1 MFTLPPFVDFL
12 YLDKY
17 SNMFLSD
24 YSGGLMRKLVILLS
38 VLMLGMGV
46 FAADYGVYKLEDGQM
61 VIIKQV
67 KNNPIVTIDTWIKTG
82 SINENDQNNGVS
94 HFLEHLFFKGTKNHT
109 PGDFDKILES
119 KGAVTNAATSKDF
132 THYYITIPSKYFDTA
147 IDLHADMLLNPLIP
161 RKELEKERKVVMEEI
176 AKDANSPNEKV
187 YENLNEM
194 LYKTHPYKRKV
205 LGTNEIIGKISREEI
220 LEYYNTHYAPQ
231 NMITIIIGDVEPQ
244 HALAKVKE
252 HFKASPRKIV
262 KNINKPEK
270 PITSKLIKI
279 DYQPVQGGYLLIGYR
294 GVDAVNNDSYA
305 LDVLATIL
313 GDGRSSVLYQTV
325 KEQKQLAYS
334 ISSNNSSFKEDGIFS
349 ISANYTPENVDKL
362 QKAIFEEIAKI
373 QKQGVT
379 SQQLKLAQNILERD
393 TYYDRESI
401 SNISSEIGYTMVL
414 TDNPKYYDEYLN
426 NIKKVTASDVKKV
439 ANMYL
444 NQNKSA
450 TSIVLPLE
458 SKNVQKTVNAK
469 IEHSAKLVSEIPS
482 TKKYLLDSGATL
494 LISPNDLNDIV
505 AMSIYVKGG
514 EFLEKIPGTADMTSS
529 VMMKG
534 TKKYSSLE
542 LAQILEEKG
551 IKISPSASV
560 DDFSIDILTTKAQLA
575 KTFELLDEVV
585 NNASFDDYEIEKTRT
600 AKLNSIKKSRDIP
613 INLAFEEYKSL
624 IFENSVYSYG
634 SKLFEK
640 TLPKIQQD
648 DILEY
653 YNTIFCPQ
661 NIVISINGNVNTG
674 DVVNQLTEIFALKDK
689 ENCSAFD
696 YNNYASKIYP
706 ITTPKIFDKKI
717 DDLKAAWLVIGWQT
731 AGVQNQKDYATLQVI
746 DALLGSGMSSRL
758 FRNVRDQEGLAY
770 QLGSSYSPHI
780 LKGAFTIF
788 IGTNPKTLSFAREKM
803 LAEITRLKAEFV
815 SDTELREAKDKII
828 GNYIISQETN
838 LEKASSVGWFET
850 SGRGFDYKD
859 KYEKIINSVSASD
872 IVEVAN
878 RYFTEN
884 YVTSI
889 VEGNK

>member
-1 MFTLPPFVDFL
+1 MIQ
-12 YLDKY
+12 
-17 SNMFLSD
+17 
-24 YSGGLMRKLVILLS
+24 GGLMKKLIILLS
-38 VLMLGMGV
+38 VFMFGMGV
-46 FAADYGVYKLEDGQM
+46 FASDYSVYKLDDGQM

-67 KNNPIVTIDTWIKTG
+67 NNNPIVTIDTWIKTG

-94 HFLEHLFFKGTKNHT
+94 HFLEHLFFKGTQTHP

-132 THYYITIPSKYFDTA
+132 THYYITIPSKYFDMA
-147 IDLHADMLLNPLIP
+147 IDLHADMLLNPLVP

-176 AKDANSPNEKV
+176 AKDANNPSEKV
-187 YENLNEM
+187 YDNLNDM

-220 LEYYNTHYAPQ
+220 LDYYNTHYGPQ
-231 NMITIIIGDVEPQ
+231 NMITIIIGDVDPQ

-252 HFKASPRKIV
+252 DFKVSPRKIV
-262 KNINKPEK
+262 KNVNKPEK
-270 PITSKLIKI
+270 SLTSKLIKI
-279 DYQPVQGGYLLIGYR
+279 DYQPVQGGYLIIGYR
-294 GVDAVNNDSYA
+294 GVDAINKDSYA

-313 GDGRSSVLYQTV
+313 GDGRSSVLYQTI

-334 ISSNNSSFKEDGIFS
+334 ISANNSSFREDGIFS
-349 ISANYTPENVDKL
+349 INANYTPENVDKL
-362 QKAIFEEIAKI
+362 QKAIFAEVAKI

-379 SQQLKLAQNILERD
+379 SQQLKLAQNIIERD
-393 TYYDRESI
+393 TYYSRESI
-401 SNISSEIGYTMVL
+401 SNISSEIGYTTVL

-426 NIKKVTASDVKKV
+426 NVKKVTALEVKRV
-439 ANMYL
+439 ANIYL

-458 SKNVQKTVNAK
+458 SKNAQKVAAAK
-469 IEHSAKLVSEIPS
+469 IEHSAKVVSEIPS
-482 TKKYLLDSGATL
+482 TKKYLLDNGATL

-505 AMSIYVKGG
+505 AMSIYIKGG

-542 LAQILEEKG
+542 LAQILEDKG
-551 IKISPSASV
+551 IKISPSASA
-560 DDFSIDILTTKAQLA
+560 DDFSIDILTTKDQLA
-575 KTFELLDEVV
+575 TTFDLLNEVV

-600 AKLNSIKKSRDIP
+600 TKLNSIKKSRDVP
-613 INLAFEEYKSL
+613 VNSAFEEYKDL

-634 SKLFEK
+634 PKIFEK

-648 DILEY
+648 DIFEY
-653 YNTIFCPQ
+653 YNMIFNPK
-661 NIVISINGNVNTG
+661 NIVISINGNVTTA
-674 DVVNQLTEIFALKDK
+674 DVVNKLSDIFAPKGQGS
-689 ENCSAFD
+689 SAEFD

-706 ITTPKIFDKKI
+706 ITAPKIYDKRI
-717 DDLKAAWLVIGWQT
+717 EDLKAAWLVIGWQA
-731 AGVQNQKDYATLQVI
+731 AGVLNQKDCATLQVI

-788 IGTNPKTLSFAREKM
+788 IGTNPKTLNLAREKM
-803 LAEITRLKAEFV
+803 LAEINRLKAEFV
-815 SDTELREAKDKII
+815 SDTELQEAKDKII

-838 LEKASSVGWFET
+838 LEKATTVGWFEA

-859 KYEKIINSVSASD
+859 KYEKMINSVNASD

-878 RYFTEN
+878 RYFNEN

-889 VEGNK
+889 VEGK